1 MACVTRLS
9 SVSALKFLRYLSE
22 CGPPSSLPPEPTTCC
37 MSGCANCVW
46 IEYAEKLIAQYGNC
60 PDVVSQDILAKIED
74 PSLKAFLEMELM
86 FRLKK

>member
-1 MACVTRLS
+1 MARLS
-9 SVSALKFLRYLSE
+9 AARVVKFLRYLSD
-22 CGPPSSLPPEPTTCC
+22 CPPPGTLPPAPTTCC

-46 IEYAEKLIAQYGNC
+46 IDYADKLISQYGDC
-60 PDVVSQDILAKIED
+60 PQSVSKDILAQIDD